1 MKGFVF
7 VCLSLLVNSCSFNTS
22 TSKSSSL
29 SSSSLTSTSEVKD
42 SISNSTTSSVSN
54 STHSTTSTSATSL
67 SNQTSNTSSTSS
79 TSSVDTL
86 PEFDRNNRVT
96 ITFWHTMG
104 DSLKIALD
112 SIISDFNDIYPNIEV
127 KDTSI
132 GPTATLKDTILKN
145 IPNGS
150 TPNLSYC
157 YPDHLALYKNAEVIE
172 TLDSYISNEEY
183 GLNDDELNSF
193 VKGFYDE
200 GKSFGDDKMYSL
212 PFVRNAEVLFY
223 NKTFFNE
230 NILSVPSTWDE
241 LWETCR
247 KIKEIDPNSI
257 PLGYD
262 FESNWFITNAKQN
275 GYEYTAPNR
284 IKGPMDHLLFNN
296 EGNRNFVSDLK
307 EKYEEGLFTTKEMN
321 GTYSYTLLNSNET
334 KAYMSITYSSTGELH
349 GLDGLEEGVAPL
361 PQTPGGT
368 NAAYSIGQSICMFN
382 KEDKQEEIASWLF
395 MKYLTTNA
403 EAQSYFAQ
411 TARYIPVVK
420 TAYESE
426 SYQTYLEGAS
436 GTSRKGVSALAA
448 KVAFEQSDYYFATP
462 SFVGSDLVYNEIKT
476 LIVKV
481 LSGKETDEAFS
492 DAIDNLVSY
501 IS

>member
-42 SISNSTTSSVSN
+42 SISNSTTSSVSS
-54 STHSTTSTSATSL
+54 STHSTTSTFSTSL
-67 SNQTSNTSSTSS
+67 SEQTSTTSS

-104 DSLKIALD
+104 DSLKMALK
-112 SIISDFNDIYPNIEV
+112 SIISEFNDIYPNIEV
-127 KDTSI
+127 EHTSV
-132 GPTATLKDTILKN
+132 GGYSDVRDAILKN

-157 YPDHLALYKNAEVIE
+157 YPEHVALYRNAEAIE

-212 PFVRNAEVLFY
+212 PFMRNAEVLFY
-223 NKTFFNE
+223 NKTFFDE
-230 NILSVPSTWDE
+230 NNLSVPSTWDE

-262 FESNWFITNAKQN
+262 YEANWFITNAKQN

-307 EKYEEGLFTTKEMN
+307 EKYEEGLFTTKEML
-321 GTYSYTLLNSNET
+321 GTYTSGLFTADSNKSYLSIVYLNGAQYQWSNSFET
-334 KAYMSITYSSTGELH
+334 
-349 GLDGLEEGVAPL
+349 GVAPL
-361 PQTPGGT
+361 PQTSGGT
-368 NAAYSIGQSICMFN
+368 NAAYSRGPSICMFN
-382 KEDKQEEIASWLF
+382 KEDQQEEIASWLF
-395 MKYLTTNA
+395 LKYLTTNA
-403 EAQSYFAQ
+403 EAQSIFAQ
-411 TARYIPVVK
+411 ASSYIPVVK
-420 TAYESE
+420 TAYDTE
-426 SYQTYLEGAS
+426 SYKTYLEGAS
-436 GTSRKGVSALAA
+436 GTSRKGVSTLAA
-448 KVAFEQSDYYFATP
+448 KVAIEQVDYYFATP
-462 SFVGSDLVYNEIKT
+462 SFVGSGLVYDEIET
-476 LIVKV
+476 LIVKT